1 MKRIYILE
9 GLDCANCAEEI
20 RAEVEKDERVKS
32 AEMNFMK
39 QELTVEAENS
49 SLRRSHNPTFQLP
62 LLLLPHT
69 VRSQGRLLYI
79 SFL

>member
-49 SLRRSHNPTFQLP
+49 CLP
-62 LLLLPHT
+62 DAAEILP
-69 VRSQGRLLYI
+69 VPAVSEVPI
-79 SFL
+79 PSF